1 MKIAPI
7 RRASTWLAAA
17 SAAALVSL
25 AAPDAFAQEAAAGD
39 PVSGDGKGIVGGALL
54 GGEVVT
60 ITMGIAGV
68 EDGWPYLVFGGLGA
82 VGGALGGFAVEQADP
97 PAEAPLFM
105 LAGGLTLIVPALV
118 ISLNAVAEDDPVDE
132 LPASDS
138 ERAEPPPPAS
148 GAPAAPAS
156 GSGSVNL
163 GAQLHRDRGDVAPA
177 DRKVARASRPRSPS
191 RVGAVGVGADRLELG
206 LPAVQVQPL
215 YSQKEISQYGVVQGT
230 EVRVPVISAAF

>member
-1 MKIAPI
+1 MKIASI

-25 AAPDAFAQEAAAGD
+25 AAPDASAQEAAAGN
-39 PVSGDGKGIVGGALL
+39 PVSGDGKGIVGGGLL
-54 GGEVVT
+54 GAEVVT

-68 EDGWPYLVFGGLGA
+68 EDGWPYFVFGGLGA

-118 ISLNAVAEDDPVDE
+118 ISLNAVSEDDPVDE
-132 LPASDS
+132 LPASDG
-138 ERAEPPPPAS
+138 ERAEPPQP
-148 GAPAAPAS
+148 GAPAAPPAS

-163 GAQLHRDRGDVAPA
+163 GAQREVTPSDR
-177 DRKVARASRPRSPS
+177 RIARASRQTPAHRAPPS
-191 RVGAVGVGADRLELG
+191 RVGAVGVGAERVELG

-215 YSQKEISQYGVVQGT
+215 YTQQEISKYGVQQGT

>member
-1 MKIAPI
+1 MKIATI

-17 SAAALVSL
+17 AAGALVSF
-25 AAPDAFAQEAAAGD
+25 ASPDASAQTATGGD
-39 PVSGDGKGIVGGALL
+39 SVSGDGKGIVGGALL

-68 EDGWPYLVFGGLGA
+68 EDAWPYLVFGGLGA

-118 ISLNAVAEDDPVDE
+118 ISLNAVSKSEPVDE
-132 LPASDS
+132 LPATAP
-138 ERAEPPPPAS
+138 ERAEPPQAAPGAPPAS
-148 GAPAAPAS
+148 GG
-156 GSGSVNL
+156 GSIEL
-163 GAQLHRDRGDVAPA
+163 GAQRDVTVPN
-177 DRKVARASRPRSPS
+177 RKVARSRVKSFRPR
-191 RVGAVGVGADRLELG
+191 GAVDLGAERVELG
-206 LPAVQVQPL
+206 VPAVQVQPL
-215 YSQKEISQYGVVQGT
+215 YTQQEISKYGVAQGT